1 MKWLHHLLRGV
12 SLTAALFVFQAC
24 YGSPQ
29 IPKPEEM
36 ELDPVEVRS
45 DVASEEEAGTEV
57 AETAAETVDNN
68 G

>member
-29 IPKPEEM
+29 IPKPDEM
-36 ELDPVEVRS
+36 DPVEVRS
-45 DVASEEEAGTEV
+45 DAASEEEAGAEV
-57 AETAAETVDNN
+57 AETAAETVEDN